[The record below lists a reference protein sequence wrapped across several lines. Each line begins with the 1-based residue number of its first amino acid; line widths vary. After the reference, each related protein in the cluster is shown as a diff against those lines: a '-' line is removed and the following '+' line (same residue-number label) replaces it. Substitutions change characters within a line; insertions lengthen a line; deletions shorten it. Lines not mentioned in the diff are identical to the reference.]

1 MSLICMRMN
10 PAGNTFSQKWFYK
23 KNRFDTGLKSLCHN
37 DFQYKASSWFPFF
50 FNDTEKKAGFLW
62 INGNYLYAYHSNPG
76 IKQD

>member
-37 DFQYKASSWFPFF
+37 DFQYKESSWFPFF
-50 FNDTEKKAGFLW
+50 SMILRRKLAFCGSMATTCMPTIQIQE
-62 INGNYLYAYHSNPG
+62 
-76 IKQD
+76 